1 MDSVIFYRWVSKMG
15 ISAHEKQDKCPKEY
29 IYLRGLYQ
37 VTKFPSALGYCVRI
51 KNTLPQLELN
61 ILESVNGN
69 IDLLARLDFL
79 DQVGK
84 ESWNEGIP
92 FGWLMLLN
100 LIIICFPPEKLLSA
114 SLIYNWF

>member
-1 MDSVIFYRWVSKMG
+1 M
-15 ISAHEKQDKCPKEY
+15 
-29 IYLRGLYQ
+29 
-37 VTKFPSALGYCVRI
+37 TKFPSALGYCVRI

-100 LIIICFPPEKLLSA
+100 LIISCFPPEKLLSA

>member
-1 MDSVIFYRWVSKMG
+1 MLFVFYYRWVSKMG

-79 DQVGK
+79 DQV
-84 ESWNEGIP
+84 
-92 FGWLMLLN
+92 
-100 LIIICFPPEKLLSA
+100 
-114 SLIYNWF
+114 